1 MAAAALSVVALAGCS
16 ASTPEPDAAS
26 AAPTA
31 DSASDLVGA
40 ECADYIATNP
50 DGAGSIAEMAQESVY
65 DAASNNPLLTTLVEA
80 VSGEINPGVNLVE
93 ALDANEYTIFAPVDS
108 AFAALTPET
117 LASYADPANAAMFGG
132 VLSYHAI
139 SGQLEPG
146 DLPGEHATVEGSTVT
161 VTGSGDD
168 LMVNEAS
175 VVCGGIHTATATLY
189 LIDTVLTP
197 PAS

>member
-1 MAAAALSVVALAGCS
+1 MAAALSVVALAGCS
-16 ASTPEPDAAS
+16 TSAPEPDASS
-26 AAPTA
+26 ATPTA
-31 DSASDLVGA
+31 DATSGLVGA
-40 ECADYIATNP
+40 GCADYIETNP

-80 VSGEINPGVNLVE
+80 VSGEINPGVNLVD
-93 ALDANEYTIFAPVDS
+93 ALDGTEYTIFAPVDS
-108 AFAALTPET
+108 AFADLAPET
-117 LASYADPANAAMFGG
+117 LALYADPANAAMFGG

-139 SGQLEPG
+139 SGQIEPD
-146 DLPGEHATVEGSTVT
+146 DLPGEHTTVEGSPVT
-161 VTGSGDD
+161 ITGSGDD

>member
-1 MAAAALSVVALAGCS
+1 MAAAALSVAALAGCS
-16 ASTPEPDAAS
+16 TSAPEPDASS
-26 AAPTA
+26 ATPTA
-31 DSASDLVGA
+31 DLVGA
-40 ECADYIATNP
+40 GCADYIETNP
-50 DGAGSIAEMAQESVY
+50 DGAGSIAEMTQESVY

-80 VSGEINPGVNLVE
+80 VSGELNPGVNLVE
-93 ALDANEYTIFAPVDS
+93 ALDATEYTVFAPVDS
-108 AFAALTPET
+108 AFADLTPET
-117 LASYADPANAAMFGG
+117 LASYVDPANAAMFSG

-139 SGQLEPG
+139 SGKIEPG
-146 DLPGEHATVEGSTVT
+146 DLPGEHTTVEGSPVT

-175 VVCGGIHTATATLY
+175 VICGGIHTTTATLY